1 MWNRMP
7 QDEEVELSRVALL
20 DSKRETKGRG
30 YQVALTTQ
38 KDLASPE
45 QRLFVRNGQNMTG
58 QVRPEMLDVD
68 G

>member
-1 MWNRMP
+1 MP
-7 QDEEVELSRVALL
+7 QDEQVKLIRVALL
-20 DSKRETKGRG
+20 DSTRETKSGH
-30 YQVALTTQ
+30 YQVALTLQ

-45 QRLFVRNGQNMTG
+45 QGLFVRNGQNMPG

>member
-1 MWNRMP
+1 MP

-20 DSKRETKGRG
+20 DSKRETKRRG
-30 YQVALTTQ
+30 YQVALTPQ